1 MSDRMGLNDH
11 VQRSHRLSMIVR
23 AINSSRSLSVEAL
36 SQLTGV
42 SEVTVRRDLVELV
55 RSGQVRRTHGGAE
68 ALPQR
73 GVAGAP
79 FRQRYEA
86 AREVNERLGAAVASL
101 LRDGDS
107 VVLDSGTTCF
117 TLATLLAGRDL
128 TVIPL
133 SLHAA
138 AVLAERPLPRVVL
151 PGGPVEPDSQA
162 MNGAGS
168 VQMLQSLSADVVV
181 LGPCA
186 ASAAHGLTATT
197 SQEAVLKAAATQAA
211 ASRIVVAPA
220 SKLLSTATFRFARLD
235 QVDHLVTTRDAPGT
249 LLHEFAAEGAQLHLV

>member
-1 MSDRMGLNDH
+1 
-11 VQRSHRLSMIVR
+11 MIVR

-36 SQLTGV
+36 SQLTGA
-42 SEVTVRRDLVELV
+42 SPVTIRRDLVELV
-55 RSGQVRRTHGGAE
+55 RAGHVRRTHGGAE

-86 AREVNERLGAAVASL
+86 KREVNERLGAAVAAL
-101 LRDGDS
+101 LSDGDS

-117 TLATLLAGRDL
+117 TVATLLAGRDL

-138 AVLAERPLPRVVL
+138 AVLAEGTLPRVVL

-162 MNGAGS
+162 MSGAAA
-168 VQMLQSLSADVVV
+168 VQALESISADVVV

-197 SQEAVLKAAATQAA
+197 AQESAVKAAATRAA
-211 ASRIVVAPA
+211 ARRIVVAPA
-220 SKLLSTATFRFARLD
+220 SKLLSTATFRFATLS

-249 LLHEFAAEGAQLHLV
+249 LLEEFAAEGAQVHLV